1 MHDKKR
7 VIPLSVEAIKD
18 CIFEDAHLRDIVL
31 DFVQQLENHEILK
44 MFMVGDKFDELT
56 SKLDSLGILTGPFAE
71 LNYRG
76 DMILG
81 YYQVHFGYQIARQ
94 IAAAQAK
101 TKDEIQIHLN
111 SVIELWQTPKHASDL
126 FLAVCDFAVRVRK
139 VYQTAIDGY
148 FKQKCETGLRVVS
161 RSDNTEKILDYWEG
175 MSKEKKEIFSL
186 LDAALPLGIEHSE
199 ETEKWILNHKD
210 EFDRIVFDAAI
221 QLTDFDTV
229 FEIFFGN
236 TRVTS
241 SGIKKSDAKVMV
253 YQSYKA
259 LVLKDCLAE
268 VKDADAQTGENLTRV
283 LQTKVNDEALRLIIR
298 FIQAGFMFYREDA
311 RTVRERTRRS
321 VIESMPTLYNGG
333 TINIPN

>member
-31 DFVQQLENHEILK
+31 DFVQQLENHGILK

-56 SKLDSLGILTGPFAE
+56 SKLDSLGILTGSFAE

-81 YYQVHFGYQIARQ
+81 YYQVHFGHQIARQ

-139 VYQTAIDGY
+139 VYQTAIDIY
-148 FKQKCETGLRVVS
+148 FKQKCETGLCVVS
-161 RSDNTEKILDYWEG
+161 RSDNTEKILDYWEDL
-175 MSKEKKEIFSL
+175 SKEKKEIFSL

-199 ETEKWILNHKD
+199 ETEIWILNHKD
-210 EFDRIVFDAAI
+210 EFDRIDFDAAI

-268 VKDADAQTGENLTRV
+268 VKDTDAQTGENLTRV